1 MIHDLNL
8 SQEPTRRHADPSQV
22 GTRGLRCC
30 LLRRHIFS
38 ISYGSSYFLLLP
50 SFLIRF
56 SLFFVLLSWL
66 KTRSSSRNHRKGTTG
81 EGAGG
86 GIGVWPYHFFIL
98 SLISCDL
105 FSPPIALCVCVLSC
119 CIVGAQPYI
128 WWHTCEYHLTDRC
141 HKLSC
146 CTFHCQCSYL
156 FWCFVKRSGDRMSRA
171 KTFRRAG
178 VTQTYWTN
186 RGEVRMAH
194 GQMWFLRYYVS
205 LHSWHASVV

>member
-8 SQEPTRRHADPSQV
+8 SQGPTRRHADPSQV
-22 GTRGLRCC
+22 GTTGLRCC
-30 LLRRHIFS
+30 LLRRPIFL

-56 SLFFVLLSWL
+56 SFFFVLLSWL

-105 FSPPIALCVCVLSC
+105 FSPPIALCVCVLYC

-128 WWHTCEYHLTDRC
+128 WWHTCECHLTDRC

-146 CTFHCQCSYL
+146 CTFHCQCSY
-156 FWCFVKRSGDRMSRA
+156 
-171 KTFRRAG
+171 TFRFSK
-178 VTQTYWTN
+178 N
-186 RGEVRMAH
+186 
-194 GQMWFLRYYVS
+194 QMPRPPPAVLMDRHHCPRPKLCSMRHARKTPKCVCSFQILANFLFAASDWFQ
-205 LHSWHASVV
+205 